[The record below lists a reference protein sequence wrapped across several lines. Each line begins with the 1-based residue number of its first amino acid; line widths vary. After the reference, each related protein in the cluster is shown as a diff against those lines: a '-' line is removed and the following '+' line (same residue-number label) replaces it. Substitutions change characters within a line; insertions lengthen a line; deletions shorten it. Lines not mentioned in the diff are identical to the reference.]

1 MKNENTLSMAE
12 EPPTGSGLSRRG
24 VRGEVLEPD
33 TLLNVGCGRN
43 APPTWRNIDASPT
56 VLLASI
62 PVLGRMVP
70 RPFPVNVRYGNIV
83 RGLHMRPSSCQAVFC
98 CHTLEHL
105 TYQGCLKA
113 LHNIFDLLLPNGIL
127 RVIVPD
133 LRKLATVYLQHTADD
148 AASRLM
154 RWSGLGEEVSPS
166 PLRRLFGNSRHR
178 WMWDQ
183 KSLTEVLRN
192 SGFHEIRSCAYGD
205 NPIFEAVEN
214 KDRYQDSVALEA
226 VKP

>member
-1 MKNENTLSMAE
+1 VEQ
-12 EPPTGSGLSRRG
+12 PTGSGLSRKR
-24 VRGEVLEPD
+24 VHPEVLQPN

-43 APPTWRNIDASPT
+43 APPTWHNIDASPT

-62 PVLGRMVP
+62 PVFGRLVP
-70 RPFPVNVRYGNIV
+70 HRFPENVRYGDIV
-83 RGLHMRPSSCQAVFC
+83 RGLRLQPSSCQAVFC
-98 CHTLEHL
+98 CHTFEHL
-105 TYQGCLKA
+105 TYQGCLRA
-113 LHNIFDLLLPNGIL
+113 LHNMFDLLSAKGVL
-127 RVIVPD
+127 RVIAPD
-133 LRKLATVYLQHTADD
+133 LRRLATVYLEHNADD

-192 SGFHEIRSCAYGD
+192 TGFHEIRSCEYGD
-205 NPIFEAVEN
+205 NPIFQAVEN
-214 KDRYQDSVALEA
+214 RDRYQDSVALEA
-226 VKP
+226 VRP

>member
-1 MKNENTLSMAE
+1 MGVGPL
-12 EPPTGSGLSRRG
+12 TGKGLSRRS
-24 VRGEVLEPD
+24 VRAEVLEPV

-43 APPTWRNIDASPT
+43 APSTWRNIDASPT
-56 VLLASI
+56 VLLGSI
-62 PVLGRMVP
+62 PGLGRLIP
-70 RPFPVNVRYGNIV
+70 HRFPANVRYGNIV

-113 LHNIFDLLLPNGIL
+113 LHNMFDLLLPNGIL

-133 LRKLATVYLQHTADD
+133 LRKLATVYLEHAADD

-154 RWSGLGEEVSPS
+154 RWSGLGEEVMPS

-183 KSLTEVLRN
+183 RSLTEVLRN
-192 SGFHEIRSCAYGD
+192 TGFHEIRSCEYGD

-214 KDRYQDSVALEA
+214 RDRFQDSVALEA
-226 VKP
+226 VRP